1 MKFND
6 IGTNTQG
13 YIARDDTNK
22 QIIVAYRGSI
32 QLQDFITGMSS
43 ILCLACL

>member
-13 YIARDDTNK
+13 YITRDDTNK

-32 QLQDFITGMSS
+32 QLQDFITGKSI
-43 ILCLACL
+43 ILCLTRL